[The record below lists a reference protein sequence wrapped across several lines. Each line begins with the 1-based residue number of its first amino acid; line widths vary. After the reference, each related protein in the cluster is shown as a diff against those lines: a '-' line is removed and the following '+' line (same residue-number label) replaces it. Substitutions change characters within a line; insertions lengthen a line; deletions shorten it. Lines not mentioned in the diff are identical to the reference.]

1 MRKGIGPQ
9 NLGAPGS
16 SPITKNY
23 SLLKKLSDPGDK
35 YKKGDLIDETD
46 HEEQVYSTTN
56 KNEYSDKPGA
66 GLNVENI
73 SEIQEDKK
81 GQYMTTLDEKEFISS
96 GKKKTV
102 SNYNVGKNVPRDT
115 LRPKKG
121 KFFKRGY

>member
-1 MRKGIGPQ
+1 MC
-9 NLGAPGS
+9 
-16 SPITKNY
+16 Y
-23 SLLKKLSDPGDK
+23 K

-56 KNEYSDKPGA
+56 KNEYSDTPGA
-66 GLNVENI
+66 GLNVQNI

-81 GQYMTTLDEKEFISS
+81 GQYMTTLDENEFISS

-102 SNYNVGKNVPRDT
+102 SNYNVGKNVTRDT

-121 KFFKRGY
+121 KFFKKGY

>member
-23 SLLKKLSDPGDK
+23 SPLKKLSDPGDK

-81 GQYMTTLDEKEFISS
+81 GQYMTTLDEKEFIGTSKYFLPAPSCKPRSS
-96 GKKKTV
+96 DA
-102 SNYNVGKNVPRDT
+102 RDSDQSD
-115 LRPKKG
+115 PKV
-121 KFFKRGY
+121 FPQVL